1 MNDSLSQLQ
10 LIATNSANEHG
21 WKIVWCTGN
30 DIVKDPNIIKN
41 SRIFQDAILS
51 KHEVLTVGEALVLC
65 HSELSEALE
74 AHRDDNKTHFA
85 EEIADIVIRVL
96 HICGDL
102 KIDLTKAINDK
113 MLKNMNRPHRHGRKN
128 L

>member
-1 MNDSLSQLQ
+1 MNESLPQLQ
-10 LIATNSANEHG
+10 LIVTNSANEHG

-41 SRIFQDAILS
+41 SRILQDAVLGKQVIL
-51 KHEVLTVGEALVLC
+51 TIGEALALC

-74 AHRDDNKTHFA
+74 AHRDDDKTHFV
-85 EEIADIVIRVL
+85 EEMADIVIRVL

-113 MLKNMNRPHRHGRKN
+113 MLKNMNRPIKHGRKN
-128 L
+128 Y